1 MRSLVAKEL
10 RQVLPAHVLLA
21 VLFAAAWRL
30 GVTPESAVVPHARDL
45 GERHLLLA
53 LVYLVEGLVL
63 GFAQF
68 GMERWNRTEAYLVHR
83 GTGPGG
89 AFAAKLIAGLAAL
102 ALLIAAPPLL
112 YLLSH
117 VVAGTWIESAPLAPL
132 LHAMLASA
140 TALGGFAAG
149 VFGAQLHGT
158 WGKRVGLAILGACSV
173 LYAAKVGASPVE
185 ALGQA
190 SIARFLLLQAVL
202 AAGVLSAAFGLFRAG
217 EDAQRAWPP
226 ATAAA
231 FAAACLALFTLPYIV
246 GPMAVVTRAVRTT
259 AIASGPQ
266 VLQDPA
272 GELYLAE
279 RRHGREWSIRDAQGR
294 AVPEALA
301 RGYDGYGSEDAP
313 FLSLYRP
320 HSTPLSWLGPQHDA
334 SEPFRPR
341 SWVFERPARRVLT
354 PAGDAW
360 YDIAAGRIGAVVRD
374 ETGRGRWVEIDV
386 PPRMAVS
393 YPEGRPFGERHAPL
407 LADAAAGRLWSLE
420 AEPGREP
427 ELVERFLPQGERMLG
442 VVRVQ
447 SKARLRVGLH
457 EPISYS
463 TSLAVAGER
472 GPYLWDGE
480 RIAPLA
486 EIEPTWLEDSGAL
499 ESDPSAVA
507 FHLQPTA
514 IDGLGYTL
522 EVRDAA
528 SGALRL
534 TAEYRAGRLG
544 ALLMRAATLVSAP
557 AAALIS
563 WTRPVPPPRKADA
576 GPAGPLHDPLLAGRA
591 QGGLLLGV
599 VLLGALLALSTWRHL
614 GRLGTPALARALWTV
629 GTLTLG
635 PSVWFLARA
644 LAPAR
649 SPAPRAAQR
658 QPAARERLEIV
669 TA

>member
-1 MRSLVAKEL
+1 MKSLVSKEL
-10 RQVLPAHVLLA
+10 RQVLPAHALLA
-21 VLFAAAWRL
+21 LLFAVAWRL
-30 GVTPESAVVPHARDL
+30 GVTPESAVVPHAGDL

-89 AFAAKLIAGLAAL
+89 AYAAKLVAGLAAL
-102 ALLIAAPPLL
+102 LLLIAAPPLL

-117 VVAGTWIESAPLAPL
+117 VVGGTWIEDAPLAPL
-132 LHAMLASA
+132 LHAMIASA

-158 WGKRVGLAILGACSV
+158 WGKRVGLSILGACSA
-173 LYAAKVGASPVE
+173 LYAAKVGAGPVE

-190 SIARFLLLQAVL
+190 SIARFLLLQFAL

-231 FAAACLALFTLPYIV
+231 FAAACLALFTLPYLV
-246 GPMAVVTRAVRTT
+246 GPMAITRAVRKA
-259 AIASGPQ
+259 AIVAGPQ

-272 GELYLAE
+272 GELYLAQ
-279 RRHGREWSIRDAQGR
+279 RRGEREWSIRDAQGH

-301 RGYDGYGSEDAP
+301 RSYDGYGRKDAP

-320 HSTPLSWLGPQHDA
+320 HSTPLSWLGPQDDA
-334 SEPFRPR
+334 CAPFRAR
-341 SWVFERPARRVLT
+341 AWVFERPTRRVLT

-374 ETGRGRWVEIDV
+374 ATGRGRWVELAA
-386 PPRMAVS
+386 PPRMGVS
-393 YPEGRPFGERHAPL
+393 YAEGVPFGERRAPL

-420 AEPGREP
+420 AGPGRDP

-486 EIEPTWLEDSGAL
+486 EIEPKWLEDSGAL

-528 SGALRL
+528 TGALRL

-563 WTRPVPPPRKADA
+563 WSRPAPPPRKADA

-599 VLLGALLALSTWRHL
+599 VLLGALLALSTWRRL

-629 GTLTLG
+629 GVLTLG

-658 QPAARERLEIV
+658 QSVVRERLEIV